1 MARAV
6 NGQSGQSAASERMRT
21 RLTDAAQAQLRDGG
35 PMTVAAVAARAGVS
49 RATAYRHFLNNDAVL
64 LWATRPTHRQTQQP
78 PPTHEQPLL
87 PPPTIE
93 DAPPGTDLTHRAE
106 ALIRAT
112 ARWAFEHERE
122 LRAVLAVSLTLDRG
136 QQGRSPRKALMQR
149 DRWIAELLTDLPP
162 HVPPATRARL
172 AAALVPLFGSDAVGW
187 TRDAADLTVPE
198 AIDILVW
205 MARALITAALA
216 ESDPTPP
223 RLDCGIQLS

>member
-64 LWATRPTHRQTQQP
+64 LWATRPTHG
-78 PPTHEQPLL
+78 QPLL

-93 DAPPGTDLTHRAE
+93 DAPPGTDLTDRAE